1 MNAMARRTKK
11 VQSAGRFQAR
21 YGVKSRTRVR
31 DVETQQHAKHI
42 CPKCNQQTVKR
53 KSTGIWEC
61 RKCGN
66 IFAGGAYNPKTAQ
79 GFDIDKSIRV
89 ANQDKNE

>member
-1 MNAMARRTKK
+1 MARRTKK

-21 YGVKSRTRVR
+21 YGVKSRTRIR
-31 DVETQQHAKHI
+31 DVETQQHAKHF

-53 KSTGIWEC
+53 ISTGIWEC

-66 IFAGGAYNPKTAQ
+66 TFAGGAYTPKTAQ
-79 GFDIDKSIRV
+79 GLDIEKSIRID
-89 ANQDKNE
+89 NQKTQE